1 MPGKGRLTLTGQLG
15 DVMKESAQAAFTW
28 TRSNYKLLGLKPD
41 FDWKEIYNIFK
52 EMPVTKDYSLDWK
65 SPNADK
71 IYEILSSHD
80 FNRERI
86 NKLIERLTKKSISQK
101 GLSSFFNS

>member
-1 MPGKGRLTLTGQLG
+1 
-15 DVMKESAQAAFTW
+15 MKAL
-28 TRSNYKLLGLKPD
+28 KLVKENNDYEKMFLGLKPD